1 MSATTPTILEKPKI
15 RSRSGGGGGSGGK
28 GGGGGSQATVRLR
41 AVVRHLPSLL
51 KEDEFREIMA
61 DYVNE
66 ETTEWLSWIQG
77 KIPAEF
83 SFPSSLI
90 CKIRQP
96 LTVLI
101 IQSQQAPHFLP
112 LPYKI

>member
-15 RSRSGGGGGSGGK
+15 RPRSGGGGGGGGGGK

-41 AVVRHLPSLL
+41 TVIRHLPSLL

-83 SFPSSLI
+83 SFPSLV
-90 CKIRQP
+90 CKVRQP
-96 LTVLI
+96 LTVLVI
-101 IQSQQAPHFLP
+101 HPVATSSLFSPAAI
-112 LPYKI
+112 